1 MKNHKTILLTLIVLL
16 LANGG
21 IKTAKA
27 DEMQDLISIVI
38 DASPAEKAKAAQF
51 TKKKT
56 KSKFSASSKGTSIPN
71 LGIPEDQLL
80 EASSKFPK
88 DYVGKYVYGALE
100 FRGVSEI
107 EEEPGVMFNALNGRS
122 FTLWTKDQ
130 AVLDRFKAMPW
141 KTKLIIPKECPLRIL
156 SKGLFTYMLR
166 MPFDQGTD
174 DHMH

>member
-1 MKNHKTILLTLIVLL
+1 MKKHKTILLILIALHLV
-16 LANGG
+16 NGG
-21 IKTAKA
+21 LKTAKA
-27 DEMQDLISIVI
+27 DEMQDLISTVI
-38 DASPAEKAKAAQF
+38 EASPVEKAKAVQF

-56 KSKFSASSKGTSIPN
+56 KSKSSSSRKGTSIPN

-88 DYVGKYVYGALE
+88 DFVGKYIYGTLD
-100 FRGVSEI
+100 FRGVSEL
-107 EEEPGVMFNALNGRS
+107 EDEPGIFFYALNGRS

-141 KTKLIIPKECPLRIL
+141 KTKLTIPKECPLRIL

>member
-1 MKNHKTILLTLIVLL
+1 MKCQKTKLITIIIVLL
-16 LANGG
+16 VNGG
-21 IKTAKA
+21 IRTANA
-27 DEMQDLISIVI
+27 DEMQDLISTVI
-38 DASPAEKAKAAQF
+38 DASPAEKAKAVQF
-51 TKKKT
+51 TKKTT
-56 KSKFSASSKGTSIPN
+56 KSKSSTTSKGTSIPN

-88 DYVGKYVYGALE
+88 DYVGKYVYGAVE

-141 KTKLIIPKECPLRIL
+141 KTKLTIPKECPLRIL